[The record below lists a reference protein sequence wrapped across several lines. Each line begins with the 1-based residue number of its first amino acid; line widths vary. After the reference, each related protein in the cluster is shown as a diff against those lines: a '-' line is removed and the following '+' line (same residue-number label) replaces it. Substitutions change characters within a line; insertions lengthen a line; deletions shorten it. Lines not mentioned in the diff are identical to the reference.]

1 MSSTLSPAP
10 LLIPLQP
17 EWLDRVVAVEAA
29 AYTHP
34 WTPGNFR
41 DALASGYQAQMLV
54 RGDRLLGY
62 YVAMQVLDEVHLL
75 NITVAPDAQG
85 QGCARLLLETLD
97 HWSRLQSAKWL
108 WLEVRASNTRA
119 RAIYER
125 HGYRQVGERKRYY
138 PVHHGE
144 RETAIIM
151 SMPLYGPEP

>member
-1 MSSTLSPAP
+1 MSTLPQPA
-10 LLIPLQP
+10 LQLIPLEP
-17 EWLDRVVAVEAA
+17 SWLDRVVAVEAA
-29 AYTHP
+29 AYPHP

-54 RGDRLLGY
+54 AGEQLLGY
-62 YVAMQVLDEVHLL
+62 FVAMQVLDEVHLL
-75 NITVAPDAQG
+75 NIAVAPKAQG

-97 HWSRLQSAKWL
+97 HWSRLQGAKWL
-108 WLEVRASNTRA
+108 WLEVRESNARA

-138 PVHHGE
+138 PVDHGE

-151 SMPLYGPEP
+151 SMPLYGPES

>member
-1 MSSTLSPAP
+1 MSHTPSAAP
-10 LLIPLQP
+10 LLIPLTP
-17 EWLDRVVAVEAA
+17 DWLERVVAVEAS

-41 DALASGYQAQMLV
+41 DALASGYQVQLLV
-54 RGDRLLGY
+54 AGDAVLGY
-62 YVAMQVLDEVHLL
+62 FVAMQVLDEVHLL
-75 NITVAPDAQG
+75 NIAVAPAAQG
-85 QGCARLLLETLD
+85 QGCARLLLDTLD
-97 HWSRLQSAKWL
+97 NWSRLQKAQWL
-108 WLEVRASNTRA
+108 WLEVRESNTRA

-125 HGYRQVGERKRYY
+125 HGYRQVGARKRYY

>member
-1 MSSTLSPAP
+1 MTRSPATP
-10 LLIPLQP
+10 PQLIPLTP
-17 EWLDRVVAVEAA
+17 DWLERVVAVESS

-41 DALASGYQAQMLV
+41 DALASGYQAQLLV
-54 RGDRLLGY
+54 AGDTLLGY
-62 YVAMQVLDEVHLL
+62 FVAMQVLDEVHLL
-75 NITVAPDAQG
+75 NIAVAPAAQG
-85 QGCARLLLETLD
+85 QGCARLLLDTLA
-97 HWSRLQSAKWL
+97 HWARLHSAQWL
-108 WLEVRASNTRA
+108 WLEVRESNTRA

-125 HGYRQVGERKRYY
+125 HGYRQVGARKRYY

>member
-17 EWLDRVVAVEAA
+17 DWLERVVAVEAA
-29 AYTHP
+29 AYPHP

-54 RGDRLLGY
+54 QGERLLGY
-62 YVAMQVLDEVHLL
+62 FVAMQVLDEVHLL
-75 NITVAPDAQG
+75 NIAVAPEVQG
-85 QGCARLLLETLD
+85 QGCARLLLDTLD

-108 WLEVRASNTRA
+108 WLEVRESNTRA

-125 HGYRQVGERKRYY
+125 HGYRQVGARKRYY